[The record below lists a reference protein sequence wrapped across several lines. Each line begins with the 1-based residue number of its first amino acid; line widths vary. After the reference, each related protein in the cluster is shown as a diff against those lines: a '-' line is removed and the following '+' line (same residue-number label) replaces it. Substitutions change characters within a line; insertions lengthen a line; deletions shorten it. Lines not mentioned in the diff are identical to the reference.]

1 VLIPESVK
9 IFFPS
14 PKRNL
19 LIWPLHC
26 KGSLDASFKEL
37 CLPDRKA
44 ITRLVG
50 DIAEKELKRKG
61 KEKLIEKVPD
71 KLKKPVEKL
80 LKGLFD

>member
-1 VLIPESVK
+1 MLIPESVK

-26 KGSLDASFKEL
+26 KGSLDASFNEL

-61 KEKLIEKVPD
+61 KEKL
-71 KLKKPVEKL
+71 KKSVEKL

>member
-61 KEKLIEKVPD
+61 KEKL
-71 KLKKPVEKL
+71 KKSVEKL